1 MTLLLI
7 LLHCFLYKQA
17 RNYEVLIFCLLN
29 KTVKP
34 TDFLLFNLKHYCSCV
49 VCFFFSLAK
58 HRPDWIF
65 CQTNLF
71 YSTYQEKVWK
81 QRLRFE
87 RKAHAQGLQLS
98 LRLNSTLQGEGR
110 NRTYGIHFWLPK
122 NTLKSQTV
130 VLSLAGLF
138 WKAEW
143 WTETGT
149 QWLSVTAVPF
159 PLQHRQPSFSRTAV
173 IYGHTPPG
181 TAAPWKHREAKQDT
195 WRAAQWHRG
204 HGYRTAS
211 SQTAPPSPRD
221 MGTQPSHQSYTVWYE
236 TRQFRCFL
244 SLTVQKEGCLLR
256 TKRMWW
262 QALAQVDAS

>member
-122 NTLKSQTV
+122 NTLKSQAV
-130 VLSLAGLF
+130 VLSLVGLF
-138 WKAEW
+138 WKALSDEQKQAHSDCQSQLCPFLCSTDSPASPGLLW
-143 WTETGT
+143 FMVTHLQAQQLPENTG
-149 QWLSVTAVPF
+149 
-159 PLQHRQPSFSRTAV
+159 RQSRTLGELLSDIGVMATGQPV
-173 IYGHTPPG
+173 HKQPLPVHETW
-181 TAAPWKHREAKQDT
+181 APNLPIKAILCGMK
-195 WRAAQWHRG
+195 RG
-204 HGYRTAS
+204 NS
-211 SQTAPPSPRD
+211 D
-221 MGTQPSHQSYTVWYE
+221 V
-236 TRQFRCFL
+236 FFL
-244 SLTVQKEGCLLR
+244 
-256 TKRMWW
+256 
-262 QALAQVDAS
+262 